1 MLREKIIFLKYTTIK
16 FEDTKTLRNKDKRKL
31 RKNEKLKNELPV
43 ETVFHKLF
51 LLPALLVHCGV
62 WSLQAKW
69 IDQSLRGRSAFV
81 LWGAYGMCQ
90 MYGIERFL

>member
-1 MLREKIIFLKYTTIK
+1 MLREKLIFLKYTTIK
-16 FEDTKTLRNKDKRKL
+16 FEDAKTLRNKGK

-43 ETVFHKLF
+43 KTVFHKLF

-62 WSLQAKW
+62 WSLQAKR
-69 IDQSLRGRSAFV
+69 IHQSLWGRTAFI

-90 MYGIERFL
+90 MYGIEIFL